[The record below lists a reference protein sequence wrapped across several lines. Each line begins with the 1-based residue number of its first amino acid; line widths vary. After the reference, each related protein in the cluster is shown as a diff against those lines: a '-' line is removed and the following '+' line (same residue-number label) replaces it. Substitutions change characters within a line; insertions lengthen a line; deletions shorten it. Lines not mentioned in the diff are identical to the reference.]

1 MKQRIAT
8 QLTELTKV
16 TTTYY
21 QSFSEPLVKMM
32 VARLRQQ
39 PTNVGYYFNGK
50 IDKYL
55 GVGDWQGNQLRGVL
69 VMGPFLANTDWTTFD
84 SLDWEQRSRQLS
96 RRVPILSEAEIQNA
110 AAIMLE
116 LLQQTTDLVRVITE
130 TDVQPYVVETQRE
143 PTMDDETIV
152 NARFKDHHAMMAA
165 IARGD
170 DQNVDALMDETQP
183 AAFFMPFTG
192 RVPNR
197 PLRAAKNIG
206 FVHSTMGR
214 IGAERGGV
222 RPIYLHLVSEKYA
235 IKIEQAHSLGEIWQL
250 IKTMDHEYCQLVQAY
265 GDHNYGRE
273 VNDAINYV
281 RLRFAQPLTLA
292 TVAAAINVDPYRLS
306 RQFKRETGQSLFAF
320 IKEQR
325 INYAQDLLRRGHLTV
340 SEVAIEVGFNDQGYF
355 GKCFKAVT
363 GKTPTAYSQG
373 VGNKPVGD

>member
-1 MKQRIAT
+1 M
-8 QLTELTKV
+8 
-16 TTTYY
+16 
-21 QSFSEPLVKMM
+21 
-32 VARLRQQ
+32 
-39 PTNVGYYFNGK
+39 GYYFNGK

-55 GVGDWQGNQLRGVL
+55 GVGDWQADQLRGVL

-170 DQNVDALMDETQP
+170 DQTVDALMDETQP

-235 IKIEQAHSLGEIWQL
+235 IKIE
-250 IKTMDHEYCQLVQAY
+250 
-265 GDHNYGRE
+265 
-273 VNDAINYV
+273 
-281 RLRFAQPLTLA
+281 
-292 TVAAAINVDPYRLS
+292 
-306 RQFKRETGQSLFAF
+306 
-320 IKEQR
+320 
-325 INYAQDLLRRGHLTV
+325 
-340 SEVAIEVGFNDQGYF
+340 
-355 GKCFKAVT
+355 
-363 GKTPTAYSQG
+363 
-373 VGNKPVGD
+373 